1 MDGPGLGPPETD
13 FSRPPG
19 PRPRPTFTR
28 SGGREVKIMIPGR
41 SRVGRVFQPQ
51 KVGRAGRPIWPEIVA
66 WQRALN
72 YHIEP
77 LSCYNHHLCTQL
89 AVTLHLFN
97 DVAWEYTLNRSMNF
111 FHATIIVF
119 DYKSLLSSKFIVI
132 WCFVTFICLCKY
144 VIIWYWCNLISCL
157 NFPFEV
163 ISHATKTVSGYI
175 AGSGQSDVATCT
187 IKYDERLILPFLPS
201 AMHKWLCISARFFSA
216 YFILARF
223 LERFLD
229 SRRTLPL
236 SIIYF

>member
-1 MDGPGLGPPETD
+1 M
-13 FSRPPG
+13 
-19 PRPRPTFTR
+19 
-28 SGGREVKIMIPGR
+28 
-41 SRVGRVFQPQ
+41 
-51 KVGRAGRPIWPEIVA
+51 
-66 WQRALN
+66 
-72 YHIEP
+72 
-77 LSCYNHHLCTQL
+77 QL

-236 SIIYF
+236 SIMFLPTSFELDTFRSYFMSDHRPLSDEYLQVENDPVTLARTKAILEVFHLI